1 MGPTIPGGAVPPVGA
16 GAVAAGPLAAGAT
29 FATAASPLPA
39 GAGVAVDRVDLNA
52 LLQELAR
59 REVNEVLVEA
69 GAALAGAFVEQ
80 RLVDQWICYMA
91 PKLMGSAARPVLALD
106 IPAMSSTRG
115 LHLTDLRQIGQDI
128 RMTYGW
134 SD

>member
-1 MGPTIPGGAVPPVGA
+1 
-16 GAVAAGPLAAGAT
+16 
-29 FATAASPLPA
+29 
-39 GAGVAVDRVDLNA
+39 
-52 LLQELAR
+52 
-59 REVNEVLVEA
+59 
-69 GAALAGAFVEQ
+69 VEQ